1 MSLQLKTRYLHNR
14 NNFTLVRL
22 LKELLRENNHDD
34 AYVLAEQGLEENCNF
49 SGYKQLLTF
58 CKLRLFS

>member
-1 MSLQLKTRYLHNR
+1 M
-14 NNFTLVRL
+14 VRL
-22 LKELLRENNHDD
+22 LKELLRENNRDD
-34 AYVLAEQGLEENCNF
+34 AYTLAEQGLEENCNF